1 MSTINVS
8 NKTAEILLIEDNPG
22 DILLTKEAFRN
33 THFKHNLRIAR
44 DGNEALEILS
54 RQGEFNDFPLPDLI
68 LLDLSLPKIDGR
80 EVLEKIKKDTNLKDI
95 PVIILSGSAAESD
108 MTSSYD
114 LHANSYVVKPDNFD
128 DFKEIITSIENYWFE
143 KQDSNINDKTIH

>member
-1 MSTINVS
+1 MNDKHT
-8 NKTAEILLIEDNPG
+8 TAEILLIEDNLG
-22 DILLTKEAFRN
+22 DVLLTKEAFRS
-33 THFKHNLRIAR
+33 THFKYNLRVAK
-44 DGNEALEILS
+44 DGEEALRILN
-54 RQGEFNDFPLPDLI
+54 QEGEFNNLPLPDLI

-80 EVLEKIKKDTNLKDI
+80 EVLEKIKKNSDLKDI

-128 DFKEIITSIENYWFE
+128 DFKEIVASIENYWFN
-143 KQDSNINDKTIH
+143 KLDTTTPDKTIH

>member
-1 MSTINVS
+1 MNIRNPN

-44 DGNEALEILS
+44 DGDEALKILC
-54 RQGEFNDFPLPDLI
+54 RQGEFNNLPLPDLI
-68 LLDLSLPKIDGR
+68 LLDLSLPKVDGR
-80 EVLEKIKKDTNLKDI
+80 EVLEKIKTSTELRNI

-108 MTSSYD
+108 MTASYD

-143 KQDSNINDKTIH
+143 KKNSSTNDKTIH

>member
-1 MSTINVS
+1 MSPFNS
-8 NKTAEILLIEDNPG
+8 KEKTAEILLIEDNLG
-22 DILLTKEAFRN
+22 DILLTKEAFRS

-44 DGNEALEILS
+44 DGNEALKILS
-54 RQGEFNDFPLPDLI
+54 RKGEFNNLPLPDLI

-80 EVLEKIKKDTNLKDI
+80 EVLEKIKTNIELKDI

-128 DFKEIITSIENYWFE
+128 DFKEIVASIENYWFGKE
-143 KQDSNINDKTIH
+143 DYYTKSKTVH